1 MRAVR
6 RRFCAV
12 VPSVSSPTTL
22 RANGT
27 GKLWIPKYPQ
37 GPGHSRPARIAFSP
51 FPILRMSPS
60 GLVISFRK
68 EVAGHTGQ
76 VTDQSELVF
85 DGRGIGDQPGVIDIA
100 VVDGSSRIE
109 MSQVCPAK
117 LLKRR
122 VEIAIGG
129 LQAVFTSANRYRV
142 TVGTVH
148 RLALRTLHSAHRT
161 RRFPGA
167 PAPPRLRGTM

>member
-1 MRAVR
+1 MRGVAKVQDESTAQLALCGQSPA
-6 RRFCAV
+6 RFCAV

-22 RANGT
+22 RADGT

-37 GPGHSRPARIAFSP
+37 GPGHSRPARIAFSS

-85 DGRGIGDQPGVIDIA
+85 DGRSIGGQSSIIDVA
-100 VVDGSSRIE
+100 FVDGGGRIE
-109 MSQVCPAK
+109 VAQVCPWN
-117 LLKRR
+117 
-122 VEIAIGG
+122 
-129 LQAVFTSANRYRV
+129 S
-142 TVGTVH
+142 
-148 RLALRTLHSAHRT
+148 
-161 RRFPGA
+161 
-167 PAPPRLRGTM
+167 